1 MLTIQNIDKIANTH
15 IIGTE
20 YFIWRVS
27 TALPRQYHMVIK
39 SDVYNHYMGL
49 VLSRILE
56 TNHIG
61 SFYALQLI
69 DVATGPTVVFPP
81 MTYPSFGISPK
92 DMKTPNEFMKSVEKY
107 FKHLIL
113 GNYLKT

>member
-1 MLTIQNIDKIANTH
+1 
-15 IIGTE
+15 
-20 YFIWRVS
+20 
-27 TALPRQYHMVIK
+27 MVIK

-69 DVATGPTVVFPP
+69 DVATGPTAVFPP